1 MSLQY
6 SAGKKPCVVDLL
18 GQRMIRTK
26 LGIRRGRENRLM
38 GQAFSIE
45 HLSRRTVAM
54 RVVYF
59 DCDAVTRDDASAGIF
74 IVWQRSLTARP
85 SITYCVHC
93 GSEVPWNDG
102 P

>member
-1 MSLQY
+1 
-6 SAGKKPCVVDLL
+6 
-18 GQRMIRTK
+18 
-26 LGIRRGRENRLM
+26 M

-85 SITYCVHC
+85 SITYCVHR
-93 GSEVPWNDG
+93 GPEVPWNIE